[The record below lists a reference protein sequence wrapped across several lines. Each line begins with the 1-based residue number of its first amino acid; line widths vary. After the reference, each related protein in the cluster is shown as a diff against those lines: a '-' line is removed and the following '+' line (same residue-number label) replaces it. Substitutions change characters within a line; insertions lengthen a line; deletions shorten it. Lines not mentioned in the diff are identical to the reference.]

1 MNRSDV
7 IGILIIHWGLF
18 ALAFIGFS
26 AYMETRNLNK
36 QIEYMQY
43 YKDAINSP
51 ALQDI
56 MCNGSPVG

>member
-7 IGILIIHWGLF
+7 ICILIIHWTLF
-18 ALAFIGFS
+18 ALAFIGF
-26 AYMETRNLNK
+26 AAHMETRNLNK

-43 YKDAINSP
+43 YKDAINS
-51 ALQDI
+51 ADLQDI